1 MQRVIDELRRR
12 AADLTTESV
21 DRVKAAGIPF
31 YEKFPREIMHA
42 SIGKVFESVILDIE
56 RKEVAA
62 CPKVLAALG
71 TQRAPAGVSLRD
83 MLRGMEIGF
92 EVASAHFKEFFREDV
107 AAQLFWERWRCDLS
121 YASAMALS
129 DTYVAARER
138 LIAQQSE
145 QILRLS
151 APLVPLARG
160 VLLLPLVGA
169 VTEARASQI
178 VGSVLEATGRHGARS
193 IIIDITGVPVAEAGV
208 AGYLAQAAQAARLM
222 GAQIILVGVSPAMAQ
237 AFVELRVNL
246 GSVPTLGDL
255 ESGIAYALR
264 LQGLAIRKAT

>member
-1 MQRVIDELRRR
+1 MELSN
-12 AADLTTESV
+12 A
-21 DRVKAAGIPF
+21 
-31 YEKFPREIMHA
+31 
-42 SIGKVFESVILDIE
+42 
-56 RKEVAA
+56 
-62 CPKVLAALG
+62 
-71 TQRAPAGVSLRD
+71 
-83 MLRGMEIGF
+83 
-92 EVASAHFKEFFREDV
+92 
-107 AAQLFWERWRCDLS
+107 
-121 YASAMALS
+121 
-129 DTYVAARER
+129 YVAARER

-169 VTEARASQI
+169 VTEARASQML
-178 VGSVLEATGRHGARS
+178 GAVLEATGRHGAQS

-208 AGYLAQAAQAARLM
+208 AGYLAQAAQGARLM

-237 AFVELRVNL
+237 AFVEIGVVL
-246 GSVPTLGDL
+246 GSVPTLADL